1 MLCGGQLVIFAV
13 WVFHVPNS
21 SLTGII
27 NRMHKI
33 TFMHSMICI
42 LSLWLQCYITTG
54 NSHQGDRR
62 ACNNSRRGRRGI
74 GIVHGHYNTVH
85 TRALLLPHRPECSTM
100 RCAPRAPADFPP
112 PASGVIWERGG
123 TWGG

>member
-42 LSLWLQCYITTG
+42 LSLWLQCYITKETG
-54 NSHQGDRR
+54 EH
-62 ACNNSRRGRRGI
+62 
-74 GIVHGHYNTVH
+74 
-85 TRALLLPHRPECSTM
+85 
-100 RCAPRAPADFPP
+100 
-112 PASGVIWERGG
+112 VIIAGEDVEV
-123 TWGG
+123 